1 MRKKWLTGSLAVL
14 LAFVLVLTG
23 CGAKETPKNAL
34 EGAFIKS
41 TEMKSYAFKS
51 SITVNDL
58 QMDGA
63 DLGDPSVAMVINM
76 LKNAELTIDGVAQ
89 LDPMQVE
96 ATLNVALKGDMAF
109 SFSLP
114 MVITPDKMYY
124 KIPNIPMLG
133 IPADIVD
140 KYLVLD
146 MKELAEQAG
155 EPIPTV
161 DVVKTQ
167 KFSNEFLK
175 EVLGKFDEKTYFSE
189 IAVKDANLP
198 EGVEAKQVVK
208 VAITKDNFD
217 QAVTTIVKDALPALI
232 DLMSKDEYKE
242 LFQIDQADLDQLK
255 SEMTATDS
263 ELKEGLEEI
272 KKSLTVNEL
281 SMTTAINKDGFPVY
295 QTIIGN
301 VDFKDETDQMKLVVH
316 VNTTTSN
323 INEKAEFKIGIPTD
337 TITME
342 QLQESYFGA
351 MYDLSEY
358 DEELDAIE

>member
-1 MRKKWLTGSLAVL
+1 MSKKWLKGSLAML

-23 CGAKETPKNAL
+23 CGAKESPKNAL
-34 EGAFIKS
+34 EGAYLK
-41 TEMKSYAFKS
+41 TAEMKSYAFKS

-58 QMDGA
+58 QMSGA
-63 DLGDPSVAMVINM
+63 ELSDPNVAMVINM

-133 IPADIVD
+133 LPAEVVD

-146 MKELAEQAG
+146 MKELAEQTG
-155 EPIPTV
+155 EEIPTI

-175 EVLGKFDEKTYFSE
+175 EVMSKFDEKLYFTD
-189 IAVKDANLP
+189 IAVKDAGLP

-242 LFQIDQADLDQLK
+242 LFQLDQADLDQMK
-255 SEMTATDS
+255 SELTTTDS
-263 ELKEGLEEI
+263 ELKEGLEEM

-281 SMTTAINKDGFPVY
+281 SLTTAINKDGFPVH
-295 QTIIGN
+295 QNIVGN
-301 VDFKDETDQMKLVVH
+301 VDFKDETDQMKIVVH
-316 VNTTTSN
+316 MNTTTSN

-342 QLQESYFGA
+342 QLQESIYSG
-351 MYDLSEY
+351 MYDLEGV
-358 DEELDAIE
+358 DGLE